1 MNEHVFF
8 LGIDIA
14 KAKIDVALALN
25 GKFRTKVFANTPS
38 GFTQLDAWLQS
49 YGVAH
54 VHAGMEATNVYW
66 EALAQHLADAGH
78 RVSVINPALI
88 KAHAQSLGVRS
99 KTDAVDARTI
109 ADFVREKAPA
119 PWQPPSAA
127 ERRLRALVLRH
138 QALVDMQ
145 VQEKNRYD
153 TVREEV
159 RDSVQTHL
167 AWLAQELE
175 RLEQT
180 IKQTLDDDDILRG
193 KRDLLDSIPGLG
205 ERTIATLI
213 AYGVT
218 DSRFHQARQF
228 VAFAGLSPQLHQSGS
243 SVRGRP
249 RLSKIGHA
257 PLRRALYMLAM
268 AALRTSWGQRF
279 RDRLAAAG
287 KAPKL
292 IIGAMMRKLAQVAF
306 GVIKSGRPFDPALHG
321 G

>member
-257 PLRRALYMLAM
+257 PLRRALYMPAM

>member
-175 RLEQT
+175 RL
-180 IKQTLDDDDILRG
+180 
-193 KRDLLDSIPGLG
+193 
-205 ERTIATLI
+205 
-213 AYGVT
+213 
-218 DSRFHQARQF
+218 
-228 VAFAGLSPQLHQSGS
+228 
-243 SVRGRP
+243 
-249 RLSKIGHA
+249 
-257 PLRRALYMLAM
+257 
-268 AALRTSWGQRF
+268 
-279 RDRLAAAG
+279 
-287 KAPKL
+287 
-292 IIGAMMRKLAQVAF
+292 
-306 GVIKSGRPFDPALHG
+306 
-321 G
+321 